1 MVESAHKETRDTGS
15 PPKSEAPPQENT
27 PAETG
32 IPKVPGRN
40 VGSRRMIQELEKYTS
55 TSPRLTG
62 GDVDAAWEQADS
74 VGEEAVGG
82 TVATPDQSV
91 VDQLGA
97 AVGLEMDDS
106 EFLHTTEIL
115 ETRDDKRWELDP
127 MSSEDYHNRRD

>member
-1 MVESAHKETRDTGS
+1 MVESAHKEARDTGS
-15 PPKSEAPPQENT
+15 PPNTEAPAEQNT
-27 PAETG
+27 PAETA

-40 VGSRRMIQELEKYTS
+40 ISTRLVIQELEKYTS

-97 AVGLEMDDS
+97 AVGLEMDDR
-106 EFLHTTEIL
+106 EFLHTAEIL
-115 ETRDDKRWELDP
+115 ENRDDKRWELDP
-127 MSSEDYHNRRD
+127 MSSEDYQNRRD